1 MPQTQISPDLP
12 APAGPY
18 SHVASAHGLVWT
30 AGFGPQ
36 DPATGAVPEGVEAQ
50 TTATLDNVERALAV
64 VGLDL
69 SDVIK
74 ATVHLEHLK
83 RDSAA
88 FNGVYAQRF
97 GDHRPVRTTVGSDL
111 MDILVEIDVVAAQRT

>member
-1 MPQTQISPDLP
+1 MPSTRISPDLP

-18 SHVASAHGLVWT
+18 SHVAAAHGLVWT

-50 TTATLDNVERALAV
+50 THATLDNVERALAA

-69 SDVIK
+69 SDVVK
-74 ATVHLEHLK
+74 VTAHLQHVK
-83 RDSAA
+83 QDFAA
-88 FNGVYAQRF
+88 FNGVYAERF

-111 MDILVEIDVVAAQRT
+111 LDILVEIDVVAATR

>member
-1 MPQTQISPDLP
+1 MPELQISPDLP

-18 SHVASAHGLVWT
+18 SHVAIAHSLVWT
-30 AGFGPQ
+30 AGFGPH
-36 DPATGAVPEGVEAQ
+36 DPITGQVPDGVEAQ
-50 TTATLDNVERALAV
+50 TAAVLDNVQRALAA

-69 SDVIK
+69 SDVVK
-74 ATVHLEHLK
+74 VTVHLEQLK
-83 RDSAA
+83 RDFAA

-111 MDILVEIDVVAAQRT
+111 MNILVEIDVVAAQRS